1 MKSNRIRHA
10 LRIIG
15 DIFIPLLPGIIS
27 AGLCGGFASLIS
39 QTVPNYLDNNI
50 WAFIYQILT
59 LINGSMMSFLTAW
72 AGYRAVERFGGTPI
86 LGGMLG
92 MITSMDGINRI
103 ASIMGLYNSA
113 VPLDSVL
120 CSGKGGV
127 LAVIAGALLIAYV
140 EKAIRSVM
148 PDSVDVVFTPLL
160 TMFLCVIPYILF
172 IMPLFGYASGGI
184 VWLFSRACLS
194 ENVFIRAISGY
205 FAAAFFLPLVAA
217 GMHHGLV
224 ALYSVQLHE
233 LGFVTL
239 YPALAMAGAG
249 QVGAA
254 LALWKKA
261 KSVGNDNLCSVISG
275 ALPAGLLGVGE
286 PLIYGVTLP
295 LGKPFL
301 TAGLGAGFGGA
312 FIMVTQV
319 ASTTWGPSGLLG
331 AFVMTAGPGGSVR
344 SVLLYLTALIISYIG
359 GFLITNA
366 LYRKE
371 ELNFDPALPAEQAAA
386 RRSASFTRLSRK
398 RSRHIDAGEPLMKA
412 GRHELGDLPLA
423 APVGGET
430 VPMREIPDVM
440 FSSGVIGSCIGIMPE
455 DGHILSPCDG
465 IVAEIADTRHSLTFR
480 TADGM
485 EILLLVGIDTFTLNG
500 DGLRPLVAEGEAVS
514 KGQPVMEADLER
526 ITEAGLSPIVITVLS
541 IYAVK
546 RAISG
551 RTPDMA
557 LFLFRADRLSIFS
570 KQ

>member
-1 MKSNRIRHA
+1 MKKYRIRGA
-10 LRIIG
+10 LRVVG

-39 QTVPNYLDNNI
+39 ETVPNYADNNI
-50 WAFIYQILT
+50 WAFIYQILR
-59 LINGSMMSFLTAW
+59 LINTSMMTFLTAW
-72 AGYRAVERFGGTPI
+72 AGYRASERFGGTPI

-92 MITSMDGINRI
+92 MITSLDGINEI

-113 VPLDSVL
+113 VPLDSIL
-120 CSGKGGV
+120 CSGKGGI

-140 EKAIRSVM
+140 EKAIRTVV
-148 PDSVDVVFTPLL
+148 PKSVDVVFTPLL
-160 TMFLCVIPYILF
+160 TMLLCVIPYIVF

-194 ENVFIRAISGY
+194 DNLFIRAISGY

-224 ALYSVQLHE
+224 ALYSVQLAE

-254 LALWKKA
+254 FALWKKA
-261 KSVGNDNLCSVISG
+261 KKVGNDNLCSVISG

-312 FIMVTQV
+312 FIMVAQV

-331 AFVMTAGPGGSVR
+331 AFVMTAGPGGAVR
-344 SVLLYLTALIISYIG
+344 SVLLYLTALVISYVAG
-359 GFLITNA
+359 YFITKA
-366 LYRKE
+366 LYHEE
-371 ELNFDPALPAEQAAA
+371 ELCFETEVPDEQAAA
-386 RRSASFTRLSRK
+386 WRSASFTRLSRRKTRRVEAGDLLMGSGK
-398 RSRHIDAGEPLMKA
+398 RDASE
-412 GRHELGDLPLA
+412 LPLA
-423 APVGGET
+423 APVSGET
-430 VPMREIPDVM
+430 VPMKEIPDIM
-440 FSSGVIGSCIGIMPE
+440 FSSGVIGKCIGIMPE
-455 DGHILSPCDG
+455 SGQILAPCDG
-465 IVAEIADTRHSLTFR
+465 EVVEIADMKHALTFK
-480 TADGM
+480 TNEGM

-500 DGLRPLVAEGEAVS
+500 EGLNPLVDEGTVVT
-514 KGQPVMEADLER
+514 KGQPVMDADLDMIR
-526 ITEAGLSPIVITVLS
+526 EANLSPIVITVLS
-541 IYAVK
+541 N
-546 RAISG
+546 
-551 RTPDMA
+551 
-557 LFLFRADRLSIFS
+557 
-570 KQ
+570 

>member
-1 MKSNRIRHA
+1 MKKYRIRGA
-10 LRIIG
+10 LRVVG

-39 QTVPNYLDNNI
+39 ETVPNYADNNI
-50 WAFIYQILT
+50 WAFIYQILR
-59 LINGSMMSFLTAW
+59 LINTSMMTFLTAW
-72 AGYRAVERFGGTPI
+72 AGYRASERFGGTPI

-92 MITSMDGINRI
+92 MITSLDGINEI

-113 VPLDSVL
+113 VPLDSIL
-120 CSGKGGV
+120 CSGKGGI

-140 EKAIRSVM
+140 EKAIRTVV
-148 PDSVDVVFTPLL
+148 PKSVDVVFTPLL
-160 TMFLCVIPYILF
+160 TMLLCVIPYIVF

-194 ENVFIRAISGY
+194 DNLFIRAISGY

-224 ALYSVQLHE
+224 ALYSVQLAE

-254 LALWKKA
+254 FALWKKA
-261 KSVGNDNLCSVISG
+261 KKVGNDNLCSVISG

-331 AFVMTAGPGGSVR
+331 AFVMTAGPGGAVR
-344 SVLLYLTALIISYIG
+344 SVLLYLTALVISYVAG
-359 GFLITNA
+359 YFITKA
-366 LYRKE
+366 LYHEE
-371 ELNFDPALPAEQAAA
+371 ELCFETEVPDEQAAA
-386 RRSASFTRLSRK
+386 WRSASFTRLSRK
-398 RSRHIDAGEPLMKA
+398 KARRVEAGDLLMGSGKPDASE
-412 GRHELGDLPLA
+412 LPLA
-423 APVGGET
+423 APVSGET
-430 VPMREIPDVM
+430 VPMKEIPDIM
-440 FSSGVIGSCIGIMPE
+440 FSSGVIGKCIGIMPE
-455 DGHILSPCDG
+455 SGQILAPCDG
-465 IVAEIADTRHSLTFR
+465 EVVEIADMKHALTFK
-480 TADGM
+480 TNEGM

-500 DGLRPLVAEGEAVS
+500 EGLNPLVDEGTVVT
-514 KGQPVMEADLER
+514 KGQPVMDADLDKIR
-526 ITEAGLSPIVITVLS
+526 EANLSPIVITVLS
-541 IYAVK
+541 N
-546 RAISG
+546 
-551 RTPDMA
+551 
-557 LFLFRADRLSIFS
+557 
-570 KQ
+570 

>member
-1 MKSNRIRHA
+1 MKRYRIRSA

-39 QTVPNYLDNNI
+39 QAVPNYTDNNI
-50 WAFIYQILT
+50 WAFIYQVLT
-59 LINGSMMSFLTAW
+59 LINTSMMTFLTAW

-92 MITSMDGINRI
+92 MITSLDGINKI
-103 ASIMGLYNSA
+103 AAIMGLYKSA
-113 VPLDSVL
+113 VPLDSIL

-127 LAVIAGALLIAYV
+127 LAVIAGALLIAYT
-140 EKAIRSVM
+140 EKTIRAAM
-148 PDSVDVVFTPLL
+148 PESIDVVFTPLL
-160 TMFLCVIPYILF
+160 TMLLCVVPYVIF
-172 IMPLFGYASGGI
+172 VMPLFGYASGGI

-194 ENVFIRAISGY
+194 ENVFIRAASGY
-205 FAAAFFLPLVAA
+205 CAAAFFLPLVAA

-224 ALYSVQLHE
+224 ALYSVQLQE
-233 LGFVTL
+233 LGYITL

-254 LALWKKA
+254 FALWKKA
-261 KSVGNDNLCSVISG
+261 RKVGNDNLCSVISG

-331 AFVMTAGPGGSVR
+331 TFVMTAGPGGAGR
-344 SVLLYLTALIISYIG
+344 SVLLYLTALVISYIG
-359 GFLITNA
+359 GYFITKI
-366 LYRKE
+366 LYREE
-371 ELNFDPALPAEQAAA
+371 ELCFETELSAEQTVAM
-386 RRSASFTRLSRK
+386 RSASFTRMSKK
-398 RSRHIDAGEPLMKA
+398 RSRRIEAGEPLTVNGRRSAA
-412 GRHELGDLPLA
+412 GMSLT

-430 VPMREIPDVM
+430 IPMREIPDVI
-440 FSSGVIGSCIGIMPE
+440 FSSGVIGNCIGIMP
-455 DGHILSPCDG
+455 DNGHVLAPCDG
-465 IVAEIADTRHSLTFR
+465 VVVEIADTSHALTFK
-480 TADGM
+480 TADGQ

-500 DGLRPLVAEGEAVS
+500 VGLRPLVAEGESVS
-514 KGQPVMEADLER
+514 RGQPVMEADLER
-526 ITEAGLSPIVITVLS
+526 IMDAGLSPIVITVL
-541 IYAVK
+541 AVE
-546 RAISG
+546 R
-551 RTPDMA
+551 
-557 LFLFRADRLSIFS
+557 
-570 KQ
+570 

>member
-1 MKSNRIRHA
+1 MKSNRLSHA
-10 LRIIG
+10 LRVIG

-27 AGLCGGFASLIS
+27 AGLCGGFASLIA
-39 QTVPNYLDNNI
+39 QTVPNYSENNA

-59 LINGSMMSFLTAW
+59 LINTSMMSFLTAW
-72 AGYRAVERFGGTPI
+72 AGYRAAERFGGTPI

-92 MITSMDGINRI
+92 MITSLDGINKI

-113 VPLDSVL
+113 IPLDSVL

-127 LAVIAGALLIAYV
+127 LAVIAGALLIAFV
-140 EKAIRSVM
+140 EKTIRTVM
-148 PDSVDVVFTPLL
+148 PESVDVVFTPMI
-160 TMFLCVIPYILF
+160 TMFLCVIPYIVF
-172 IMPLFGYASGGI
+172 IMPLFGYASEGI

-194 ENVFIRAISGY
+194 ENIWIRAVSGY
-205 FAAAFFLPLVAA
+205 FAAAFFLTLVAA

-224 ALYSVQLHE
+224 ALYSVQLQE

-261 KSVGNDNLCSVISG
+261 KRVGNDNLCSVISG

-359 GFLITNA
+359 GYLITNIF
-366 LYRKE
+366 YREE
-371 ELNFDPALPAEQAAA
+371 ELNFEREIPAERAAA
-386 RRSASFTRLSRK
+386 MRSDSFARFSRK
-398 RSRHIDAGEPLMKA
+398 KSRRIEAGEPLMT
-412 GRHELGDLPLA
+412 GRGSSPGALPFT
-423 APVGGET
+423 APVSGET

-440 FSSGVIGSCIGIMPE
+440 FSSGVIGNSIGILP
-455 DGHILSPCDG
+455 DSGHILAPCDG
-465 IVAEIADTRHSLTFR
+465 EIIEIADTSHSLTFR
-480 TADGM
+480 TADGV
-485 EILLLVGIDTFTLNG
+485 EVLLLAGIDTYTLNG
-500 DGLRPLVAEGEAVS
+500 NGLCPLAAEGDIVV
-514 KGQPVMEADLER
+514 KGQPVLEADLDKIR
-526 ITEAGLSPIVITVLS
+526 AAGLSPMVITVLC
-541 IYAVK
+541 
-546 RAISG
+546 
-551 RTPDMA
+551 D
-557 LFLFRADRLSIFS
+557 
-570 KQ
+570 

>member
-1 MKSNRIRHA
+1 MKRYGIRGV
-10 LRIIG
+10 LRTIG
-15 DIFIPLLPGIIS
+15 DIFLPLLPGIIA
-27 AGLCGGFASLIS
+27 AGLCGGAAALIS
-39 QTVPNYLDNNI
+39 QAVPNYADNSI

-59 LINGSMMSFLTAW
+59 LINTSMMTFLTAW
-72 AGYRAVERFGGTPI
+72 AGYRAAERFGATPI

-92 MITSMDGINRI
+92 MITSLDGINSI

-140 EKAIRSVM
+140 EKTIRRIM
-148 PDSVDVVFTPLL
+148 PESIDVVFTPLL
-160 TMFLCVIPYILF
+160 TMVVCVVPYIVF
-172 IMPLFGYASGGI
+172 IMPLFGYASGGL

-194 ENVFIRAISGY
+194 ENILIRAISGY
-205 FAAAFFLPLVAA
+205 FAAACFLPLVAA

-224 ALYSVQLHE
+224 ALYSVQLQE
-233 LGFVTL
+233 LGFITL

-254 LALWKKA
+254 LALWRKA
-261 KSVGNDNLCSVISG
+261 RKVGNDTLCSVISG

-331 AFVMTAGPGGSVR
+331 AFVMTEGAGGSVR
-344 SVLLYLTALIISYIG
+344 SVLLYLAALVISYIG
-359 GFLITNA
+359 GYLITNA
-366 LYRKE
+366 LYREE
-371 ELNFDPALPAEQAAA
+371 ELSFEPARPVDPAAW
-386 RRSASFTRLSRK
+386 RSASFARLSRK
-398 RSRHIDAGEPLMKA
+398 KPRRIEAGEPLLVG
-412 GRHELGDLPLA
+412 GRRGAAAPLT

-430 VPMREIPDVM
+430 VPMRQIPDIM
-440 FSSGVIGSCIGIMPE
+440 FSSGVIGSCIGILPD
-455 DGHILSPCDG
+455 DGHILAPCDG
-465 IVAEIADTRHSLTFR
+465 AVMEIADTRHALTFR
-480 TADGM
+480 AADGM

-500 DGLRPLVAEGEAVS
+500 EGLRPLVAEGETVS
-514 KGQPVMEADLER
+514 RGQPVMEADLER
-526 ITEAGLSPIVITVLS
+526 IKAAGLSPIVITVLS
-541 IYAVK
+541 
-546 RAISG
+546 S
-551 RTPDMA
+551 
-557 LFLFRADRLSIFS
+557 
-570 KQ
+570 